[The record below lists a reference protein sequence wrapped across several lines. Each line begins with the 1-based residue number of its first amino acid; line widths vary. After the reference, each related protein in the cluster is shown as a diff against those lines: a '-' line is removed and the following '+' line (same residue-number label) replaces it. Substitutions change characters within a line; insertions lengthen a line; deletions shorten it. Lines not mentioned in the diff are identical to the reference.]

1 MCGNPVISPS
11 AHVRCG
17 GQGIGEDGREAC
29 RRRWDSTVWRV
40 VAGAKFSGHPA
51 SFMPEH
57 CLDARITPPA
67 CDVADK
73 ALARA
78 DGGGVPLEAGFDGL
92 ARRCEG
98 KFSGHQASF
107 MPEHCLDARI
117 TPPAR
122 DLAIGAS
129 VRGLRIIVRI
139 AHQNR
144 NAAPKS
150 HNLANIEMSCRALLN
165 TRRHLNITQEQR
177 NFRFKTARRALL
189 NTHRHQNI
197 MPENA
202 H

>member
-1 MCGNPVISPS
+1 MTAKYQRRFYIFKEPFRTPHPS
-11 AHVRCG
+11 KRTQSLLYADFVKSALKNCQCQNG
-17 GQGIGEDGREAC
+17 GANAAPRAMRQSRHRRGRTDG
-29 RRRWDSTVWRV
+29 VP
-40 VAGAKFSGHPA
+40 AGQA
-51 SFMPEH
+51 
-57 CLDARITPPA
+57 
-67 CDVADK
+67 
-73 ALARA
+73 
-78 DGGGVPLEAGFDGL
+78 GGVPLEAGFDGL

-189 NTHRHQNI
+189 NTRRHQNI